1 MRLLLPFLTL
11 SLAACSLAPAPTPMT
26 KTFEGQPGA
35 APARCLVVLLP
46 GAGDLAS
53 TFRKEGFIAGIQRSG
68 ASVDIVAADATVGY
82 YYRGVVVER
91 IAADVLGPLRGRYEQ
106 VWMMGVSMGGFG
118 SLHYAQQHADEVDA
132 VAVFAPY
139 LGSRR
144 LGEEIRSAGGLARW
158 TPDPPAP
165 ITKKNYQR
173 QLWSWLHRVTRGAE
187 KGPTLYVGYGDD
199 DRLAPQDALLAA
211 ALPQANVFHAQ
222 GGHDWPVWREL
233 LQQFLQRSQFTSR
246 CAPRGPPPQPLLP

>member
-1 MRLLLPFLTL
+1 MRPPLPLLTL
-11 SLAACSLAPAPTPMT
+11 TLTLAACSLAPAPTPMT
-26 KTFEGQPGA
+26 KTLEKSQPGA

-46 GAGDLAS
+46 GAGDRAS
-53 TFRKEGFIAGIQRSG
+53 TFREEGFVAEIQRSG
-68 ASVDIVAADATVGY
+68 ASVDIVAADATLGY

-91 IAADVLGPLRGRYEQ
+91 LATDVLGPLRGRYEQ

-118 SLHYAQQHADEVDA
+118 SLHYAQQHVGEIAG

-144 LGEEIRSAGGLARW
+144 LGEEIRDAGGLARW
-158 TPDPPAP
+158 TPDPPAT

-173 QLWSWLHRVTRGAE
+173 QLWSWLHRVTSGAE
-187 KGPTLYVGYGDD
+187 PGPTLYLGYGDD

-211 ALPQANVFHAQ
+211 ALPPEQVFHAK
-222 GGHDWPVWREL
+222 GGHDWPVWRAL
-233 LQQFLQRSQFTSR
+233 LRQFLQRSQFTSR
-246 CAPRGPPPQPLLP
+246 CAPPG